1 MTVRARARVLAGD
14 ESGFTLPELLMA
26 IAILAIIIAPLTMS
40 FITGLRAVGKVDQKF
55 NDSRSGLIS
64 AADWSNDVANAT
76 KITLG
81 STGACGSGGTTLVS
95 FAWPDASTA
104 TANPWDTTVT
114 TTPVNNVASYVYD
127 TANKRLL
134 RNYCANGGSSSRSV
148 PAVSLDAQPTVV
160 CLNADGT
167 TNSTCSTDPQSQ
179 PATKVVR
186 LSVVSAQNSP
196 SPADPSPAKYSFV
209 LEGSRRP
216 L

>member
-1 MTVRARARVLAGD
+1 VNSHARVRD

-26 IAILAIIIAPLTMS
+26 IAILAIIVAPLTMS

-76 KITLG
+76 EIVLG
-81 STGACGSGGTTLVS
+81 SSGACGTGGTTLIS
-95 FAWPDASTA
+95 FKWPDASA
-104 TANPWDTTVT
+104 AGANPWDTTVT
-114 TTPVNNVASYVYD
+114 TTPVNNVASYAYD
-127 TANKRLL
+127 ATNTRLL
-134 RNYCANGGSSSRSV
+134 RRYCANGGSASQSV

-160 CLNADGT
+160 CLNADGS
-167 TNSTCSTDPQSQ
+167 TNTTCSTDPGSP
-179 PATKVVR
+179 PATKLVR
-186 LSVVSAQNSP
+186 LSVVSAQNAP

-209 LEGSRRP
+209 LEGTRRP